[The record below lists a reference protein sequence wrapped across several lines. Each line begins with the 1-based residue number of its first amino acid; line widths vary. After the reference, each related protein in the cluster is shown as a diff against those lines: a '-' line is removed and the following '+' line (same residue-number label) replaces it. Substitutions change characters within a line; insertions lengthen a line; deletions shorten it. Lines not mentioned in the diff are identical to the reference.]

1 MGSLYNSE
9 WMSPPELYTPRGCTV
24 SKDRVTSTEKN
35 DMIKSTDKHSKDH
48 EETGITMGETDRD
61 EKTMM
66 QAEQPEIY
74 LEAGGSVENLDALT
88 VELPEDIA
96 RLKAV
101 GHLKLAKRVIEK
113 RLERELPKLLRE
125 RLLLERE
132 ILARLP
138 QQYPYSWQG
147 ALDKLKETFA
157 DFENEELDDLLA
169 EGAFEWICIEG
180 EIKLKDNFV
189 ENLIKTRKDL
199 AFRLLNEETLWD
211 RRAQLNMLDDV
222 MHQMKEKGSLRSR
235 IHVRSRASVRPS
247 ARREGVRIQVQL
259 PLPIEYAQVKKFQ
272 YLGCSPECGKSA
284 PAEAFQRT
292 ICFETDYQS
301 GQTFEV
307 EYELENEMQ
316 YWDWKEAAEKLDLG
330 GADREPETD
339 QNKDAKAYLGEQ
351 LPHIRFTP
359 YLRALAQEIVGE
371 ETNPVRKA
379 KKIYDYI
386 TTHVMYSYVRSY
398 FTIEQQATFTATN
411 LKGDCG
417 LQALLFITLCR
428 IAGVPARW
436 QSGLYACPK
445 NIGCHDWAQFYIESY
460 GWLYAD
466 ASFGGAAWRAGDL
479 ERWEFYFGNLDPYR
493 IPAASEYQKNF
504 YFPKKY
510 LRQDPYDNQMGEAEY
525 EDQGLLEGSD
535 FDTKHEIIEICL
547 L

>member
-1 MGSLYNSE
+1 MSE
-9 WMSPPELYTPRGCTV
+9 AEDKREY
-24 SKDRVTSTEKN
+24 SKEKQEN
-35 DMIKSTDKHSKDH
+35 PNNKNENRIH
-48 EETGITMGETDRD
+48 
-61 EKTMM
+61 
-66 QAEQPEIY
+66 
-74 LEAGGSVENLDALT
+74 LEAGGSVKNLDALT

-96 RLKAV
+96 RFKAM
-101 GHLKLAKRVIEK
+101 GHLKLANKVIDK
-113 RLERELPKLLRE
+113 RLQKEIPEALRE

-138 QQYPYSWQG
+138 QQYPHSWQS
-147 ALDKLKETFA
+147 AINMMRETFA

-169 EGAFEWICIEG
+169 EGAFEWICING
-180 EIKLKDNFV
+180 EIKLKDNFID
-189 ENLIKTRKDL
+189 NLIKTRKDL
-199 AFRLLNEETLWD
+199 MFRLLNEETIWD

-222 MHQMKEKGSLRSR
+222 MHQMKEKGSLRSK
-235 IHVRSRASVRPS
+235 IHIRSTASLRPF
-247 ARREGVRIQVQL
+247 ARREGTKIQVQL
-259 PLPIEYAQVKKFQ
+259 PLPIEYAQVKKFT
-272 YLGCSPECGKSA
+272 YLGCSPECGKVAPTSA
-284 PAEAFQRT
+284 VQRT
-292 ICFETDYQS
+292 ICFETEYQS

-307 EYELENEMQ
+307 EYELENEMK
-316 YWDWKEAAEKLDLG
+316 YWDWKEASEKLDLSRKDG
-330 GADREPETD
+330 ESKELNESNELNKEREEAE
-339 QNKDAKAYLGEQ
+339 KYLGEQ
-351 LPHIRFTP
+351 FPHIRFTP
-359 YLRALAQEIVGE
+359 YLRALAGEIVGD
-371 ETNPVRKA
+371 ETNSVRKA

-428 IAGVPARW
+428 IVGVPARW

-479 ERWEFYFGNLDPYR
+479 ERWEFYFGKLDPYR
-493 IPAASEYQKNF
+493 IPTTSEYQSDF

-525 EDQGLLEGSD
+525 EDQGLLEGTD
-535 FDTKHEIIEICL
+535 FDTKHEKVEIAL
-547 L
+547 IDK